1 MSTRRYDYG
10 RQQMMD
16 EDDEMEDGARGGFV
30 FGGYSVPFSRNRAYE
45 DDEEDEE
52 EEEDDNDDDDNNKE
66 EEEDISEVT
75 KNLQDA
81 VVDAD

>member
-1 MSTRRYDYG
+1 MLWL
-10 RQQMMD
+10 
-16 EDDEMEDGARGGFV
+16 
-30 FGGYSVPFSRNRAYE
+30 

-81 VVDAD
+81 VVDADWWPATRPSWFPQVWHDKHVPKLLVYKFINILQESMH